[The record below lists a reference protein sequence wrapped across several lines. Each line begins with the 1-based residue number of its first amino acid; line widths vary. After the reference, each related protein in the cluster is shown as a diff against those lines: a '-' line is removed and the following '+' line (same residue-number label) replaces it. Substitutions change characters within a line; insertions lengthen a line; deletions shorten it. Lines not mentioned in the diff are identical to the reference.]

1 MKPIQLFPDIG
12 RYSADLSICVVSYYK
27 LVKDLVEKSKNSSS
41 LPRFTLLIFLLGTL
55 TLKLYWLFKF
65 NLTRIFLFEQQRI
78 RVQGPFCDINN
89 GFNGKSHNKL
99 FGIFLSNRWDFF
111 HKPVLPHIS
120 IEAATI
126 RNDKRSI
133 QLKKKL

>member
-1 MKPIQLFPDIG
+1 MKPIQLFSDIG

-27 LVKDLVEKSKNSSS
+27 LVKDLVEKSKNISS

-65 NLTRIFLFEQQRI
+65 NLTRIFLFEQHTG
-78 RVQGPFCDINN
+78 VTFSGPRPLLRHKQCN

-99 FGIFLSNRWDFF
+99 FGIFSFESMGFLSQAS
-111 HKPVLPHIS
+111 V
-120 IEAATI
+120 ATHF
-126 RNDKRSI
+126 N
-133 QLKKKL
+133 